1 MILPTKYI
9 SNRYSL
15 IGVGAVIIERLD
27 KPKTVTSVWEAIKQ
41 NPEIGT
47 FERFILGLD
56 FLHIIGAIEI
66 KEGLLQR
73 CQH

>member
-9 SNRYSL
+9 STQYSL
-15 IGVGAVIIERLD
+15 IGIGALILDRLE
-27 KPKTVTSVWEAIKQ
+27 KPKTVTSTWEAIKQ

-47 FERFILGLD
+47 FERFVLGLD

-73 CQH
+73 CHH